1 MPLKRKFEKSSIS
14 TSAFALVLSFALL
27 TGACSRE
34 PVIKKPRSISIAT
47 IGEPKRLLP
56 MLASDSASGEISGL
70 VFNGLVKYAPNIT
83 LIGDL
88 AKSWTISPDGLSVTF
103 HLRKGV
109 KWHDGE
115 DFSAHDVVF
124 TYNVV
129 TDPKTPT
136 PYGANYGPV
145 KSVEALDDH
154 TVLVTYTELFAPA
167 LESWSMGI
175 VPRHLLEGKDIGKSD
190 LNRNPIGTGPYKLKE
205 WATGQKVVLEA
216 NKDYFEGPP
225 GVDRYVM
232 RIIPDTA
239 TQFLELK
246 FGGIDFMGL
255 TPTQY
260 KLESDKPIFK
270 KYFQKF
276 RYPAFGFTYM
286 GYNHLDPRFK
296 DKRIRRALTHAID
309 KEEIIKGVLLG
320 YGTPC
325 TGPFPPES
333 WAFNA
338 DVKDPEYNPEK
349 ALALLKE
356 AGWERDADG
365 ILRKDGEAFNFTVL
379 TNQGNDQRLKA
390 AQIIRERLKAVGIT
404 MEIKVL
410 EWQAFLHKFVNKK
423 RFEAIILGWGLSRDP
438 DLYDIWHSSKTK
450 EGEFNFISYK
460 NEEVDQLLLD
470 GRSTFDI
477 EERRRIYH
485 RIHELMAEDQPYTFL
500 YVADAL
506 PILHKRF
513 KGVEKAPIGIFY
525 DFINWHIPA
534 DKTTWYQ

>member
-1 MPLKRKFEKSSIS
+1 MPRPLRHNALR
-14 TSAFALVLSFALL
+14 AFLFALL
-27 TGACSRE
+27 ILPATFALAGCARE
-34 PVIKKPRSISIAT
+34 PEIKNPRAITVGS

-56 MLASDSASGEISGL
+56 MLASDSASGDISGL
-70 VFNGLVKYAPNIT
+70 VFSGLVKYGPDIKLT
-83 LIGDL
+83 GDL
-88 AKSWTISPDGLSVTF
+88 AHSWDVSPDGLSVTF

-115 DFSAHDVVF
+115 PFTARDVVF
-124 TYNVV
+124 TYNTV
-129 TDPKTPT
+129 TDPETPT

-145 KSVEALDDH
+145 KSVQAVDDH
-154 TVLVTYTELFAPA
+154 TVLVTYTEIFAPA
-167 LESWSMGI
+167 LESWAMGI
-175 VPRHLLEGKDIGKSD
+175 IPRHLLEGTDIGKSE
-190 LNRNPIGTGPYKLKE
+190 LNRKPIGTGPYRLIE
-205 WATGQKVVLEA
+205 WVTGQKVMLESYSG
-216 NKDYFEGPP
+216 YFEGKP
-225 GVDRYVM
+225 GVDKYIM

-246 FGGIDFMGL
+246 FGGLDFMGL

-260 KLESDKPIFK
+260 KLESGKPLFK
-270 KYFQKF
+270 KYFQRF
-276 RYPAFGFTYM
+276 RYPSFGFTYM

-320 YGTPC
+320 YGTPG

-333 WAFNA
+333 WAYNPS
-338 DVKDPEYNPEK
+338 VKDPEYDPQK

-356 AGWERDADG
+356 AGWERDSDG
-365 ILRKDGEAFNFTVL
+365 VLKKDGEPFSFTL
-379 TNQGNDQRLKA
+379 ITNQGNDQRLKA
-390 AQIIRERLKAVGIT
+390 AQIISERLKAIGIH

-410 EWQAFLHKFVNKK
+410 EWQAFLHEFVNKK

-450 EGEFNFISYK
+450 EGEFNFISYS
-460 NEEVDQLLLD
+460 NEEVDRLLLE
-470 GRSTFDI
+470 GRRTFDLK
-477 EERRRIYH
+477 ERTRIYH
-485 RIHELMAEDQPYTFL
+485 RVHELMAEDQPYTFL

-525 DFINWHIPA
+525 DFVNWDIPEDRA
-534 DKTTWYQ
+534 RWFQ